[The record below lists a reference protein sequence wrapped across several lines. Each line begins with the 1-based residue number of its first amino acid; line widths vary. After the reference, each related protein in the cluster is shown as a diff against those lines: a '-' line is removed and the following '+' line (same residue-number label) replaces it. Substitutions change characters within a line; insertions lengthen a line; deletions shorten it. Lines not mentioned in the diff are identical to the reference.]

1 MIKSLFLRKY
11 SCLLLFL
18 SCCYFDLAAQSIIT
32 AVDGRTV
39 KTSELDAYLSNSI
52 ETLAIPGL
60 SIAILNDSKMV
71 YHQVFGVQ
79 QVGGTEPVN
88 KQSIFEGASLSKPIF
103 AYFAMKMVDQ
113 GLLDLDKPLHEYLPH
128 PAIVETS
135 QEAYKRITP
144 RMVLSHS
151 TGFPNFSEGQPI
163 ELAFEP
169 GPNFSYSGEAY
180 QYLAAVIGQ
189 LNGVGWKDKFNAI
202 FAEQVTTPLEMEHTS
217 FLWNDYLATHKV
229 YGHNAENQPTDNG
242 LGGWSGKTFNAFSSI
257 HSEAAEYA
265 NFISAMLKR
274 EGLSEKGFD
283 EMLATQ
289 NAFSNTNELREETG
303 QTGWGL
309 GFAQKPS
316 PHGLMHLHTGNNH
329 DFQSYAMFIP
339 DSGYGIVLFTNCGKL
354 LELLNELENVL
365 GEQF

>member
-1 MIKSLFLRKY
+1 MKSTAFIKLSSLIIAGLLWCF
-11 SCLLLFL
+11 CL
-18 SCCYFDLAAQSIIT
+18 SSQSSITTIDGKVIAAQ
-32 AVDGRTV
+32 
-39 KTSELDAYLSNSI
+39 KLDAQLQNLIDSL
-52 ETLAIPGL
+52 EVPGL
-60 SIAILNDSKMV
+60 SIAIINESQTV
-71 YHQVFGVQ
+71 YHQVYGVQ
-79 QVGGTEPVN
+79 QMGTTIAVD

-128 PAIVETS
+128 PAIVEES
-135 QEAYKRITP
+135 QEAYKQITP

-151 TGFPNFSEGQPI
+151 TGFPNFSEGKPI
-163 ELAFEP
+163 QLAHEP
-169 GPNFSYSGEAY
+169 GADFSYSGEAY
-180 QYLAAVIGQ
+180 QYLAAIIGQ

-202 FAEQVTTPLEMEHTS
+202 FEEQVTTPLGMEHTS
-217 FLWNDYLATHKV
+217 FLWNDYLAAHKV
-229 YGHNAENQPTDNG
+229 YGHNAEGQATDNG

-265 NFISAMLKR
+265 KFIEAMLRR
-274 EGLSEKGFD
+274 EGLSGATFE

-289 NAFSNTNELREETG
+289 NAFSPESELRQETG

-309 GFAQKPS
+309 GFAQKQT

-329 DFQSYAMFIP
+329 DFQAYTMFIP
-339 DSGYGIVLFTNCGKL
+339 DLGYGLVLFTNCGKL
-354 LELLNELENVL
+354 LELLEGLEPIL